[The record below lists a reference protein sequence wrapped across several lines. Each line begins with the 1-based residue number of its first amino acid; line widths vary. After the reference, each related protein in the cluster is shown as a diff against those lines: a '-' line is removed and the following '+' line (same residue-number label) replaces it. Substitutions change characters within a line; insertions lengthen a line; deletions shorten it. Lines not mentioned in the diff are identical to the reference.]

1 MYPRKSKT
9 PAEIIRLNAQGWYVE
24 KIAAHVTWTAQT
36 VTEVLHKWEK
46 LGLEGLWERPRRG
59 GKAKWKE
66 ENLVFLEECLRT
78 EPHTYN
84 SHQLTEKLEQERS
97 IKLSPDRFR
106 RVLKKRRSIGS
117 GPGRA
122 TQQNKTRKYLDESG
136 FCLWSEPS
144 YTYYFRGKQKRL
156 EQTFASGR
164 RLTIIGFLQQQISF
178 VYGKRDWRC
187 EPQVL
192 YSHDKARSRRCRKN
206 RTD

>member
-1 MYPRKSKT
+1 
-9 PAEIIRLNAQGWYVE
+9 
-24 KIAAHVTWTAQT
+24 
-36 VTEVLHKWEK
+36 
-46 LGLEGLWERPRRG
+46 
-59 GKAKWKE
+59 
-66 ENLVFLEECLRT
+66 LEECLRT
-78 EPHTYN
+78 QPHTYN

-97 IKLSPDRFR
+97 IKLSPDRLR
-106 RVLKKRRSIGS
+106 RVLKKSGSIGS

-122 TQQNKTRKYLDESG
+122 TKQNNTRKYLDKSG
-136 FCLWSEPS
+136 FCLWSEPG

-164 RLTIIGFLQQQISF
+164 RLSIIGFIEQQISF

-192 YSHDKARSRRCRKN
+192 YSHDKARSHRCRKN